1 MGFSLAFL
9 KRGLPLAAIAGG
21 VVFSAQAQRSAHRGA
36 QPILFSSPVSDD
48 VVSNTSS
55 LLPRLPESLDLSEVA
70 EAPAQFNFN
79 RWSQTAPLPSVAP
92 FLSPAEAARERDLL
106 DRRRN
111 WALLTPAEILGV
123 VTPEKILGISERDA
137 FGQPKNLTALERYT
151 ERQNQLLGSA
161 RTNALQIGNAT
172 PAWLFSDDR
181 RGGSNSIYGGW
192 RNPES
197 MVNPLFNP
205 APNNPAP
212 APQNE
217 NRGWSKL
224 FESTPAPTPLVRG
237 PNPSRTEDMER
248 FSQLLNPGPPSAA
261 SGATPALG
269 GLKTSLPQTLLNAGL
284 AQSQP
289 GRAGGSFAPLNSG
302 IGKPAELPKLPGAWG
317 LSYTSPPPA
326 APWAPQPA
334 PWLSPTPQPF
344 AAPQRKF

>member
-1 MGFSLAFL
+1 MGFSLASL

-21 VVFSAQAQRSAHRGA
+21 VVFSAQAQRPPHRGA
-36 QPILFSSPVSDD
+36 QPILFSSPTDN

-55 LLPRLPESLDLSEVA
+55 LLPRPPESLDLSEVT

-79 RWSQTAPLPSVAP
+79 RLPQTPPLPSAVP
-92 FLSPAEAARERDLL
+92 FLSPAETVRERDLQ

-123 VTPEKILGISERDA
+123 VTPEKILGISEHDA
-137 FGQPKNLTALERYT
+137 FGQQKNLTALERYT
-151 ERQNQLLGSA
+151 ERQNQLLLPDK
-161 RTNALQIGNAT
+161 TNALQIGNAY
-172 PAWLFSDDR
+172 PPGLFPGDR
-181 RGGSNSIYGGW
+181 REGWVSPERHANS
-192 RNPES
+192 
-197 MVNPLFNP
+197 LLNP
-205 APNNPAP
+205 APNNQSL

-224 FESTPAPTPLVRG
+224 FESTPAPTPLIQG
-237 PNPSRTEDMER
+237 PNPAQVEDMER
-248 FSQLLNPGPPSAA
+248 FRQLLNPGSPSAA

-289 GRAGGSFAPLNSG
+289 TRVGASFTPLSSG
-302 IGKPAELPKLPGAWG
+302 IGRPPELPKLPGIWSVG
-317 LSYTSPPPA
+317 YTSPPPA
-326 APWAPQPA
+326 ATWAPQLA

-344 AAPQRKF
+344 VAPQRKF